1 MTGQAAP
8 SGVTPMDLQTVAA
21 VIVVALAVALA
32 FVVVYSVVA
41 GGLASLL
48 VLLIGLLR
56 LLLTGAGR
64 LWSGVRRH
72 VHPRRIGSEPLPD
85 LRVRPSG

>member
-1 MTGQAAP
+1 MTGLAAP

-21 VIVVALAVALA
+21 VIVVALVVALA

-48 VLLIGLLR
+48 VLFVGLVR
-56 LLLTGAGR
+56 LFL
-64 LWSGVRRH
+64 SGIVSAFSAVRRH
-72 VHPRRIGSEPLPD
+72 LRTRGLTPEAVPD